1 MKVKNVLF
9 LVNSQEEQWE
19 GLRSTI
25 GLGLELIDVEV
36 YFLDQEIQMPAD
48 RDEEFKDNLEFLDEV
63 DGKAY
68 TNVQSN
74 TDRYGIEYLAFED
87 LLKRLPDY
95 GLIVPF

>member
-1 MKVKNVLF
+1 MEIKDVLF
-9 LVNSQEEQWE
+9 LVKSQEEHWE
-19 GLRSTI
+19 ALRSTI
-25 GLGLELIDVEV
+25 GLGLENMDVEI
-36 YFLDQEIQMPAD
+36 YFLDQEIQMV
-48 RDEEFKDNLEFLDEV
+48 DELEVEFIDNLEFLDEV

-87 LLKRLPDY
+87 LLEKFPDY

>member
-1 MKVKNVLF
+1 MEIKNTLF
-9 LVNSQEEQWE
+9 LVRSQEEHWE
-19 GLRSTI
+19 ALRSTI
-25 GLGLELIDVEV
+25 GLGLENMDVEI
-36 YFLDQEIQMPAD
+36 YFLDQEIQMVDALE
-48 RDEEFKDNLEFLDEV
+48 EEFIDNLEFLDEV

-87 LLKRLPDY
+87 LLKKLPDC

>member
-1 MKVKNVLF
+1 MEIKNTLF
-9 LVNSQEEQWE
+9 LVKSQEEHWE
-19 GLRSTI
+19 ALRSTI
-25 GLGLELIDVEV
+25 GLGLENMDVEV
-36 YFLDQEIQMPAD
+36 YFLDQEIRMVD
-48 RDEEFKDNLEFLDEV
+48 ELEEEFIDNLEFLDEV

-87 LLKRLPDY
+87 LLKKLTDC

>member
-1 MKVKNVLF
+1 MEVKSVLF
-9 LVNSQEEQWE
+9 LVKSQEEHWE
-19 GLRSTI
+19 ALRSTI
-25 GLGLELIDVEV
+25 GLGLENMDVEIF
-36 YFLDQEIQMPAD
+36 FLDQEIQMVD
-48 RDEEFKDNLEFLDEV
+48 EREEEFIDNLEFLDEV

-87 LLKRLPDY
+87 QLKKLPDY

>member
-1 MKVKNVLF
+1 MEIKNTLF
-9 LVNSQEEQWE
+9 LVKSQEEHWE
-19 GLRSTI
+19 ALRSTI
-25 GLGLELIDVEV
+25 GLGLENMDVEI
-36 YFLDQEIQMPAD
+36 YFLDQEIRMVD
-48 RDEEFKDNLEFLDEV
+48 GLEEEFIDNLEFLDEV

-87 LLKRLPDY
+87 LLKKLPDC

>member
-1 MKVKNVLF
+1 MEIKNTLF
-9 LVNSQEEQWE
+9 LVKSQEEHWE
-19 GLRSTI
+19 ALRSTI
-25 GLGLELIDVEV
+25 GLGLENMDVEV
-36 YFLDQEIQMPAD
+36 YFLDQEIRMVD
-48 RDEEFKDNLEFLDEV
+48 ELEEEFIDNLEFLDEV

-87 LLKRLPDY
+87 LLKKLPDC

>member
-1 MKVKNVLF
+1 M
-9 LVNSQEEQWE
+9 
-19 GLRSTI
+19 
-25 GLGLELIDVEV
+25 DVEI
-36 YFLDQEIQMPAD
+36 YFLDQEIQMVDALE
-48 RDEEFKDNLEFLDEV
+48 EEFIDNLEFLDEV

-87 LLKRLPDY
+87 LLKKLPDC

>member
-1 MKVKNVLF
+1 MKIKDVLF
-9 LVNSQEEQWE
+9 LVKSQEEHWE
-19 GLRSTI
+19 ALRSTI
-25 GLGLELIDVEV
+25 GLGLENMDVEI
-36 YFLDQEIQMPAD
+36 YFLDEEIQMVEELE
-48 RDEEFKDNLEFLDEV
+48 EEFIDNLEFLDEV

-87 LLKRLPDY
+87 LLTKLPHC